1 MIQPN
6 QLIAIVQAEYSGE
19 YKIRLVFNDEKIQ
32 IIDFHNFIDSS
43 YNPEIAKYKDLELF
57 KHFSITDGD
66 LEWNDYDL
74 CFPIAD
80 LYENK
85 NIGIS
90 TDDSGAAA

>member
-19 YKIRLVFNDEKIQ
+19 YKIRLVFNDEKMQ
-32 IIDFHNFIDSS
+32 IIDFYNFIDSS
-43 YNPEIAKYKDLELF
+43 YNPEITKYKDLELF
-57 KHFSITDGD
+57 KQFSITDGD

-85 NIGIS
+85 NIGTS
-90 TDDSGAAA
+90 NDDSNAAA

>member
-6 QLIAIVQAEYSGE
+6 QFVAIEQAQYDGE

-32 IIDFHNFIDSS
+32 VIDFHNFIVSS
-43 YNPEIAKYKDLELF
+43 YNPNILKYKDLELF
-57 KHFSITDGD
+57 QQFSITDGD

-90 TDDSGAAA
+90 KDNSNVAA

>member
-6 QLIAIVQAEYSGE
+6 QLIAIVKAEYCGD

-32 IIDFHNFIDSS
+32 IIDFQNFIVSS
-43 YNPEIAKYKDLELF
+43 YNPNILKYKDLELF
-57 KHFSITDGD
+57 QQFSITDGD

-90 TDDSGAAA
+90 HNSNTAA

>member
-6 QLIAIVQAEYSGE
+6 QLIAIVQAEYLGE
-19 YKIRLVFNDEKIQ
+19 YKIRLVFNDAKIQ
-32 IIDFHNFIDSS
+32 VIDFWHFIATS
-43 YNPEIAKYKDLELF
+43 YNPDILKYKDLALF
-57 KHFSITDGD
+57 QQFSITEGD

-85 NIGIS
+85 NIGT
-90 TDDSGAAA
+90 TDGSSNVAA

>member
-6 QLIAIVQAEYSGE
+6 QFITIEQAVYMGD

-32 IIDFHNFIDSS
+32 IIDFHHFIDSS
-43 YNPEIAKYKDLELF
+43 YNPEIVKYKNLELF
-57 KHFSITDGD
+57 KQFSITEGD

-85 NIGIS
+85 NIGVS
-90 TDDSGAAA
+90 NDNSKVAA

>member
-6 QLIAIVQAEYSGE
+6 QLIAIVQVEYMGD

-32 IIDFHNFIDSS
+32 IIDFHNFIVSS
-43 YNPEIAKYKDLELF
+43 YNPNILKYKDLELF
-57 KHFSITDGD
+57 QQFSITDGD

-90 TDDSGAAA
+90 NDGSSAAA